1 MTDRP
6 ARVDP
11 EPGSP
16 AGRAGAGPGDRRLV
30 VGVGAPDRGDDAVG
44 PAVVRAVAGLL
55 DEGARPPGPGEVDC
69 VEREEPSA
77 LLELWHG
84 VGLCVVVDAVVSG
97 AVPGTLHELTTGA
110 GLPPL
115 RDRGRVTG
123 THDLGLGTA
132 VELARALGRLPGRVV
147 VIGVEAASFDH
158 GAPLHPAVAAA
169 VAPAAESVL
178 DVLRDSWR

>member
-6 ARVDP
+6 APTDP

-16 AGRAGAGPGDRRLV
+16 AGRAGDVPGGRRLV

-44 PAVVRAVAGLL
+44 PAVVREVAGLL
-55 DEGARPPGPGEVDC
+55 AEAARPPGSREAEC

-77 LLELWHG
+77 LLDLWHG
-84 VGLCVVVDAVVSG
+84 VGLCVVVDAVVAG

-115 RDRGRVTG
+115 PERGHVAG
-123 THDLGLGTA
+123 THDLGLGAA

-147 VIGVEAASFDH
+147 VVGVEAASFDH
-158 GAPLHPAVAAA
+158 GAPLHPDVAAA
-169 VAPAAESVL
+169 VAPAAHRVL
-178 DVLRDSWR
+178 DLLRHPA